1 MIILYPCSII
11 KNLFLLFSETCI
23 YIFKLFINIVQG
35 LFIIKV
41 LISRGPDFIT
51 NLQFKFILDIVSII
65 ELNKITKRSFWT
77 EVRLF
82 IP

>member
-1 MIILYPCSII
+1 MIILYPCSMI

>member
-1 MIILYPCSII
+1 MI

-51 NLQFKFILDIVSII
+51 NLQFKFILNIVSII
-65 ELNKITKRSFWT
+65 ELNKITKRSFRT

>member
-51 NLQFKFILDIVSII
+51 NLQFKFILNIVSII
-65 ELNKITKRSFWT
+65 ELNKITKRSFRT